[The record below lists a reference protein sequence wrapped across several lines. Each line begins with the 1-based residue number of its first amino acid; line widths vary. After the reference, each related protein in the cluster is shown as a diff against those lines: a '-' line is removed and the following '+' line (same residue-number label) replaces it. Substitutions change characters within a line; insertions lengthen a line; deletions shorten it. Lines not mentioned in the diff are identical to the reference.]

1 MKKIIVFTLIVAFAS
16 CKKDIVKEKNIVKDN
31 IELKEIYKQ
40 DQNERKSDNIDFGKL
55 YVNDSLRRIKIDH
68 LIKQGKINTGKDYAR
83 ASMVYQHGKDSTDF
97 GKAVKFMKIA
107 IEKDSTISKWLY
119 AAATDRYLL
128 SIGKPQIY
136 GTQYGKIGDKPWKL
150 DPIDT
155 TKISDAERIKLGVRT
170 FAQQREQVKLMNEE

>member
-1 MKKIIVFTLIVAFAS
+1 MKKIIVFTLIVAFIS
-16 CKKDIVKEKNIVKDN
+16 CKKEIIKEKKVVEDN

-55 YVNDSLRRIKIDH
+55 YVNDSLRRIKVDN
-68 LIKQGKINTGKDYAR
+68 LIKQGKVNTGKDYAR
-83 ASMVYQHGKDSTDF
+83 AAMIYQHGKDSIDF
-97 GKAVKFMKIA
+97 GKAVKFIKIA
-107 IEKDSTISKWLY
+107 IEKDTTINKWLF

-128 SIGKPQIY
+128 SKGKPQIY
-136 GTQYGKIGDKPWKL
+136 GTQYGRIGNGPWKL

-170 FAQQREQVKLMNEE
+170 LAKQREEVKLMNKE

>member
-1 MKKIIVFTLIVAFAS
+1 MKKTIVFILVIASIS
-16 CKKDIVKEKNIVKDN
+16 CKKEVAREKKVVEDN

-40 DQNERKSDNIDFGKL
+40 DQNERKSNNIDFGKL
-55 YVNDSLRRIKIDH
+55 YVNDSLRRIKVDI

-83 ASMVYQHGKDSTDF
+83 AAMVYQHGKDSTDF
-97 GKAVKFMKIA
+97 GKAVKFIKIA

-128 SIGKPQIY
+128 SKGESQIY
-136 GTQYGKIGDKPWKL
+136 GTQYGKIGDGPWKL

-155 TKISDAERIKLGVRT
+155 TKITDAERIKLGVRT
-170 FAQQREQVKLMNEE
+170 LAQQREEVILMNKE